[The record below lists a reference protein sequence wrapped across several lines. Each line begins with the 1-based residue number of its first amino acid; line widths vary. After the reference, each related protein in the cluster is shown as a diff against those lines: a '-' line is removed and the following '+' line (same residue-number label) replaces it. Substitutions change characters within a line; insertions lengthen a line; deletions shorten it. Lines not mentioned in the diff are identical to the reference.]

1 MTKELH
7 RRIRQDS
14 EDSCKSWHG
23 RDYNL
28 KISNT
33 GNVLVGRIVA
43 DTETRVEDTGRVLH
57 FRDDSLSLSKIKMGG
72 CQAKLERNP

>member
-7 RRIRQDS
+7 RRKHQDS
-14 EDSCKSWHG
+14 EDSWKSWHG

-28 KISNT
+28 KISSCNI
-33 GNVLVGRIVA
+33 LVGWDVSNA
-43 DTETRVEDTGRVLH
+43 EHGLKTLAAFCTSWE
-57 FRDDSLSLSKIKMGG
+57 DSLSLSKIKMGG